1 MFHSGLKPRKPS
13 LHCYF
18 DCKSYHC
25 FVKEITPNWSGL
37 INTSC
42 IYQLSSSLEQGNS
55 SHSQPKHQPKPRLF
69 TPFNNFCE
77 CKPQFHVTTEHPFVL
92 LNFSLHT
99 KNTADTVTVLHV
111 LQSRKKGLN
120 NTLKA
125 VIKTSYVMEVL
136 WEHSVSHR

>member
-1 MFHSGLKPRKPS
+1 MFHSSLKPRKPS

-25 FVKEITPNWSGL
+25 FVKETTPNSFGL
-37 INTSC
+37 INTFC
-42 IYQLSSSLEQGNS
+42 IYLLSSSLDELLMNVNC

-69 TPFNNFCE
+69 TPFNNFFE
-77 CKPQFHVTTEHPFVL
+77 CKPQFYVITEHSFVL

-99 KNTADTVTVLHV
+99 KNTVDTVMVLHIV
-111 LQSRKKGLN
+111 QSIENRKKGLK

-125 VIKTSYVMEVL
+125 VIKTSYIMK
-136 WEHSVSHR
+136 